1 MPMVCDA
8 WPVDPTCLPDG
19 FPGDPDQWDAGQQ
32 QAVEVASEILKR
44 LSGGVFGLCTLK
56 IRPCRIHHQS
66 RWPDP
71 AMLGVSST
79 AGGPWSPALIDGRIY
94 NFHYGCGGEGSCG
107 CSPLSEIILDPPA
120 YDVVQVKV
128 DGVILPASA
137 YRVDDTRRLV
147 RTDGHDWPECQE
159 MSRSDTETGTW
170 SVVYRTGAPV
180 PPGGRM
186 AVALLATQ
194 LWKACGG
201 GRGKCL
207 LPERVTEVVRDGV
220 TYTLL
225 DNWHMQIFDH
235 GRTGLSRVDLWL
247 ASVNPYGARAPL
259 RAWSPDLVRHRQ
271 VTFPTE
277 QLPGAPDPGGEGGSF
292 VFVQNTPIDVWVI
305 EHPLGFYPAGVQV
318 RDSLGQEI
326 VGEVTYPAIN
336 VVRID
341 FGAPTSGVAYLS

>member
-8 WPVDPTCLPDG
+8 WPVDTSCLPQG
-19 FPGDPDQWDAGQQ
+19 WPAEPTEWNPEQKA
-32 QAVEVASEILKR
+32 AVDVASEILKR

-56 IRPCRIHHQS
+56 IRPCRT
-66 RWPDP
+66 RYREPWPDP
-71 AMLGVSST
+71 AMLGVGT
-79 AGGPWSPALIDGRIY
+79 VAGGPWSPTLLDGRIY
-94 NFHYGCGGEGSCG
+94 NFHFGCGGDSSCG
-107 CSPLSEIILDPPA
+107 CSPMSEITLDPPA

-128 DGVILPASA
+128 DGLVLPASA
-137 YRVDDTRRLV
+137 YRVDDTRKLV
-147 RTDGHDWPECQE
+147 RVDGLDWPDCQE
-159 MSRSDTETGTW
+159 MARSDTEPGTW
-170 SVVYRTGAPV
+170 SVVYRTGTPV

-186 AVALLATQ
+186 AVALLAAQ

-201 GRGKCL
+201 NRGKCA
-207 LPERVTEVVRDGV
+207 LPERVTEVIRDGV

-225 DNWHMQIFDH
+225 DNLETFER

-247 ASVNPYGARAPL
+247 ASVNPYAARAPM
-259 RAWSPDLVRHRQ
+259 RAWSPDTIRHRQ

-277 QLPGAPDPGGEGGSF
+277 TLPGTGPGGGAGGSF
-292 VFVQNTPIDVWVI
+292 VFTQNIPIDVWTI

-326 VGEVTYPAIN
+326 VGEITYPSIN